1 MRYHQFTNELF
12 DNGGLLNDKEY
23 TVKWRKNNQKHT
35 VTAKVFK
42 NPDNRDQSNNDYDY
56 LISYDNP
63 LLEVTFFAVYNGVI
77 MISFSRSRPSILN
90 PEDTDQRITGQ
101 GDQYRIFAT
110 VMEII
115 SKYAAKYTPDYF
127 IFQARESSRQSLY
140 AKMIIRYAHN
150 MGYRQ
155 VPANNLPGEYYD
167 FLLKNREVN
176 KSLLVLQR
184 NNINEDE
191 GRRNFLKG
199 AGAALG
205 LGALGYGA
213 YKQKTG
219 PNAPGSG
226 TSDENRGDKVATQPT
241 KADAPTV
248 SQPVVPKYSPEQLK
262 DYIIAYARKYLPAD
276 QVIPFIAQVSHESHG
291 FRSLEENLN
300 YSAERLSKL
309 YPKLFPPKLAAR
321 VVASPDR
328 DQIISNTIYG
338 NRMGNN
344 EPGDGYKYR
353 GRGYI
358 MLTGKENYE
367 KMGRSLN
374 IDLVNNPDLA
384 SQPNYAAQIAVSY
397 WNTRVVKGG
406 KIGNIAQVTKKI
418 AGSSKQGIKSRTEKL
433 KRYTRELGD
442 RVLPKKKSK

>member
-1 MRYHQFTNELF
+1 MRYNE
-12 DNGGLLNDKEY
+12 
-23 TVKWRKNNQKHT
+23 
-35 VTAKVFK
+35 
-42 NPDNRDQSNNDYDY
+42 
-56 LISYDNP
+56 
-63 LLEVTFFAVYNGVI
+63 
-77 MISFSRSRPSILN
+77 
-90 PEDTDQRITGQ
+90 
-101 GDQYRIFAT
+101 
-110 VMEII
+110 
-115 SKYAAKYTPDYF
+115 
-127 IFQARESSRQSLY
+127 
-140 AKMIIRYAHN
+140 
-150 MGYRQ
+150 
-155 VPANNLPGEYYD
+155 
-167 FLLKNREVN
+167 
-176 KSLLVLQR
+176 
-184 NNINEDE
+184 INESI
-191 GRRNFLKG
+191 GRRGFLG
-199 AGAALG
+199 ALG
-205 LGALGYGA
+205 LGALG
-213 YKQKTG
+213 TSLVR
-219 PNAPGSG
+219 PGQP
-226 TSDENRGDKVATQPT
+226 TSDENRGDMVATQPT

-248 SQPVVPKYSPEQLK
+248 SKPVVPQYSPEILK

-328 DQIISNTIYG
+328 DQIIANAIYG
-338 NRMGNN
+338 NRKDLGNT
-344 EPGDGYKYR
+344 ESGDGYKYR

-433 KRYTRELGD
+433 KKYTRELGD